1 MIWGRKIEM
10 HNSFLIC
17 VIVLLMSVFMA
28 SISQV
33 ILKKSTFKHYD
44 SVIRE
49 YINLPV
55 ILAYSIFLIAT
66 TMTVFAYSAIPLS
79 LGIALDTTSYLYI
92 TFFGVVIFK
101 EKLTKQKVFSLA
113 LIILGILIY
122 ALV

>member
-1 MIWGRKIEM
+1 MS
-10 HNSFLIC
+10 NSFLP
-17 VIVLLMSVFMA
+17 SVFILLAAILMG

-55 ILAYSIFLIAT
+55 ILAYSIFLIANM
-66 TMTVFAYSAIPLS
+66 MTVFAYSAIPLS
-79 LGIALDTTSYLYI
+79 LGIALETTSYLYI

-101 EKLTKQKVFSLA
+101 EKLTKQKIFSLA
-113 LIILGILIY
+113 LIILGILVY
-122 ALV
+122 ALF

>member
-1 MIWGRKIEM
+1 MIWERKVKM
-10 HNSFLIC
+10 YNSFFIC
-17 VIVLLMSVFMA
+17 VVIFLMSTFIS

-66 TMTVFAYSAIPLS
+66 LMSVFTYKILPLS
-79 LGIALDTTSYLYI
+79 LATALDTTSYLYI

-101 EKLTKQKVFSLA
+101 EKLTKQKIFSLT

>member
-1 MIWGRKIEM
+1 M

-17 VIVLLMSVFMA
+17 VIVLLMSIFIS

-55 ILAYSIFLIAT
+55 VLAYSIFLVAT
-66 TMTVFAYSAIPLS
+66 TMSVFAYGAIPLS
-79 LGIALDTTSYLYI
+79 LAVALETTSYLYI
-92 TFFGVVIFK
+92 TFFGVAIFK
-101 EKLTKQKVFSLA
+101 EKLTKQKIFSLA
-113 LIILGILIY
+113 LIIVGILVY

>member
-1 MIWGRKIEM
+1 MS
-10 HNSFLIC
+10 NSFIP
-17 VIVLLMSVFMA
+17 SVFILLAAILMG

-55 ILAYSIFLIAT
+55 ILAYSIFLIANM
-66 TMTVFAYSAIPLS
+66 MTVFAYSTVPLS
-79 LGIALDTTSYLYI
+79 LGIALETTSYLYI

-101 EKLTKQKVFSLA
+101 EKLTKQKIFSLA
-113 LIILGILIY
+113 LIILGILVY
-122 ALV
+122 ALF

>member
-1 MIWGRKIEM
+1 MRS
-10 HNSFLIC
+10 SFLIC
-17 VIVLLMSVFMA
+17 VTVLLTSIFIA

-55 ILAYSIFLIAT
+55 ILAYGIFLIANI
-66 TMTVFAYSAIPLS
+66 MTVFAYGAIPLS
-79 LGIALDTTSYLYI
+79 LGIALETTSYLYI

-101 EKLTKQKVFSLA
+101 EKLTKQKIFSLA
-113 LIILGILIY
+113 LIILGILVY
-122 ALV
+122 ALF

>member
-1 MIWGRKIEM
+1 M

-17 VIVLLMSVFMA
+17 VIVLLMSIFIS

-55 ILAYSIFLIAT
+55 ILAYSIFLIAN
-66 TMTVFAYSAIPLS
+66 MITVFAYSAVPLS
-79 LGIALDTTSYLYI
+79 LGIALETTSYLYI

-113 LIILGILIY
+113 LIILGILVY
-122 ALV
+122 ALI

>member
-1 MIWGRKIEM
+1 MS
-10 HNSFLIC
+10 NSFLP
-17 VIVLLMSVFMA
+17 SVFILLAAILMG

-55 ILAYSIFLIAT
+55 ILAYSIFLIANM
-66 TMTVFAYSAIPLS
+66 MTVFAYSTVPLS
-79 LGIALDTTSYLYI
+79 LGIALETTSYLYI

-101 EKLTKQKVFSLA
+101 EKLTKQKIFSLA
-113 LIILGILIY
+113 LIILGILVY
-122 ALV
+122 ALF

>member
-1 MIWGRKIEM
+1 MS
-10 HNSFLIC
+10 NSFLP
-17 VIVLLMSVFMA
+17 SVFILLAAILMG

-66 TMTVFAYSAIPLS
+66 TMSVFAYGAIPLS
-79 LGIALDTTSYLYI
+79 LGIALETTSYLYI

-101 EKLTKQKVFSLA
+101 EKLTKQKIFSLA
-113 LIILGILIY
+113 LIILGILVY
-122 ALV
+122 ALI

>member
-1 MIWGRKIEM
+1 MS
-10 HNSFLIC
+10 NSFLP
-17 VIVLLMSVFMA
+17 SVFILLAAILMG

-66 TMTVFAYSAIPLS
+66 TMSVFAYGAIPLS
-79 LGIALDTTSYLYI
+79 LGIALETTSYLYI

-101 EKLTKQKVFSLA
+101 EKLTKKKIFSLR
-113 LIILGILIY
+113 LIIFGILVY